1 MIPTPRWFR
10 LTLLGFLALPSAAR
24 PEPARAPGEEAAA
37 LAFTATSRVGFDDPE
52 NPELSGRVS
61 LQESALSAPIAH
73 AEFEGLTLA
82 AGVVAG
88 WTRLEFRG
96 HPDLDTEDLYGL
108 AAVLAAARPAESGW
122 GWSALAMPGFYSDFR
137 SGRTGEG
144 KVFLYGTADYA
155 FSPAWRAQLG
165 LAFDTAFGDPAVYP
179 VGGAVWQATDTLAV
193 RLLLP
198 SPSVY
203 WAPSDRWG
211 LFAFAQPAGDRWIV
225 DDDDSGEQE
234 FLIEAWRAG
243 LGAECRLWRAA
254 WLRLAA
260 GLEFDRR
267 YEARNGGQTL
277 LDDRVDDAAFL
288 SAALVIY

>member
-1 MIPTPRWFR
+1 MIPPPPWFR
-10 LTLLGFLALPSAAR
+10 LALLVALALPAAAR

-37 LAFTATSRVGFDDPE
+37 LAFTATGRVGFDDPD

-61 LQESALSAPIAH
+61 LQEAALSAPLAH
-73 AEFEGLTLA
+73 AGFEGLTLA

-88 WTRLEFRG
+88 WTRLEFHG
-96 HPDLDTEDLYGL
+96 HPNLDTEDLYGL

-165 LAFDTAFGDPAVYP
+165 LAFDTAFGDPSLYP
-179 VGGAVWQATDTLAV
+179 VGGAVWQPSDSLAV

-203 WAPSDRWG
+203 WAPSNRWG
-211 LFAFAQPAGDRWIV
+211 FFAFAQPAGDRWIV
-225 DDDDSGEQE
+225 DDDQSGEQE

-267 YEARNGGQTL
+267 YEASDGGQTL
-277 LDDRVDDAAFL
+277 LDDRVDDTPFL
-288 SAALVIY
+288 SVALVLY

>member
-1 MIPTPRWFR
+1 MISTPRWFR

-144 KVFLYGTADYA
+144 KLFLYGTADYA

-179 VGGAVWQATDTLAV
+179 VGGAVSQATDTLAV

-211 LFAFAQPAGDRWIV
+211 LFAFARPAGDRWIV
-225 DDDDSGEQE
+225 DDDQSGEQE

-243 LGAECRLWRAA
+243 LGAECRLWQAA
-254 WLRLAA
+254 WLR
-260 GLEFDRR
+260 
-267 YEARNGGQTL
+267 
-277 LDDRVDDAAFL
+277 
-288 SAALVIY
+288 